1 MRARMLFCDVV
12 TRFKGEAIMRAADK
26 FEGHHKNS
34 SRSIPSSSLN
44 FAITSCRSSHGKLSN
59 MTRIAS
65 TTITV
70 IGLPLVREISSSDST

>member
-1 MRARMLFCDVV
+1 
-12 TRFKGEAIMRAADK
+12 
-26 FEGHHKNS
+26 
-34 SRSIPSSSLN
+34 
-44 FAITSCRSSHGKLSN
+44 